1 MDKFET
7 VDSLFEGLEVS
18 DDVKSALSERVGVH
32 TTGLKSKNTEV
43 IGKLKAT
50 DETLT
55 QLEKDKNLAAEK
67 LATTQGNHEEAERL
81 ANKRRADEK
90 EADDLKIEGYKGQLS
105 DLYVT
110 QAKTGLAKEIA
121 NTPEDIE
128 ILEMFLQKHITME
141 EVDGKMKTN
150 YGEAGSREAL
160 IEQFKKDPI
169 VSRFVNGTKAIGVG
183 AKGADGSGKASV
195 TDKPFNKMNMAEK
208 KAYMDSKQ

>member
-1 MDKFET
+1 MEF
-7 VDSLFEGLEVS
+7 SFEGVEGLTE
-18 DDVKSALSERVGVH
+18 DQKAALKEKFDAANAADVA
-32 TTGLKSKNTEV
+32 GLKSKNSE
-43 IGKLKAT
+43 L
-50 DETLT
+50 
-55 QLEKDKNLAAEK
+55 LEKNKGVAEAAAKLEAEKSLAAEK
-67 LATTQGNHEEAERL
+67 LAETQGNFEEAQRL
-81 ANKRRADEK
+81 ANERMENERKDSQS
-90 EADDLKIEGYKGQLS
+90 KIEGYKGQLS

-160 IEQFKKDPI
+160 IEQFKKDPV
-169 VSRFVNGTKAIGVG
+169 VSRFVSGTKAVGVG

-195 TDKPFNKMNMAEK
+195 TDKPFNQMNMAEK
-208 KAYMDSKQ
+208 KAYMNSKQ